1 MSAICRLFVL
11 IILRPPRFTL
21 TDTLFPHTTLFRSCA
36 HAAGEAYRR
45 GAPVDDAGGRD
56 RARVAAGGP
65 ANRLGDD
72 RELPARRRERPV
84 PQVGAGIELPR
95 RARPG
100 PVGEG
105 GITAVTEL
113 LTPLFPWDVLK
124 PTERGVR
131 AGGGGQIVIVPPRHV
146 ASIRSPD

>member
-72 RELPARRRERPV
+72 RELPARRRDRRV
-84 PQVGAGIELPR
+84 PQVGAGIEIPR
-95 RARPG
+95 GARTG
-100 PVGEG
+100 AAGEG
-105 GITAVTEL
+105 GIAAAT
-113 LTPLFPWDVLK
+113 
-124 PTERGVR
+124 GVR
-131 AGGGGQIVIVPPRHV
+131 AARSEGRRVGKEGGSTG
-146 ASIRSPD
+146 RSRGWPDN